1 MRKTVAVMATL
12 DTKGPEALYLSD
24 RIRAGGGRPLV
35 IDMGMRGTPYGVKPD
50 VSREVVARAAGTSAR
65 AVRTLG
71 RGAAVEVMQRGLAKI
86 LTGLHA
92 RGELAG
98 ALAIGGSD
106 GAVLAATAMHAL
118 PFGVPKMLVSPA
130 TQGQT
135 PFGPYVGSSDIVI
148 MHSVVDI
155 LGINQLSRVIFDQSA
170 AAVLA
175 MAGVPVDRKLH
186 PGKVIAATMY
196 GNTTPAVMLAKK
208 VLEQRGYE
216 VIVFHPNGTG
226 GKAMESLI
234 DQGLFEGVLDYTPH
248 EITDHLFGGFHS
260 AGPGRLEAAGRRGL
274 PQLVVPGCVDFLIR
288 ERQSSLPAR
297 YRRRK
302 SYDFNPVISLVRAS
316 RAEMRSVARAMAGK
330 LNAALG
336 PVILLIPRRGFSMY
350 AGPGGPLRDA
360 RGDAEFIR
368 AIKSRLSSR
377 VRVVEQDAH
386 INDPR
391 FARLAVSLLLEMLGK
406 TRTRRRG
413 ENG

>member
-1 MRKTVAVMATL
+1 MRKAVAVIATL
-12 DTKGPEALYLSD
+12 DTKGPEALYLSR

-35 IDMGMRGTPYGVKPD
+35 IDMGMSGTPYGAKPGI
-50 VSREVVARAAGTSAR
+50 SREAVARAAGTSAR
-65 AVRTLG
+65 AVRKLG

-98 ALAIGGSD
+98 ALAVGGSD
-106 GAVLAATAMHAL
+106 GAFLAASAMHAL
-118 PFGVPKMLVSPA
+118 PFGVPKMLISPA

-148 MHSVVDI
+148 RHSVVDI
-155 LGINQLSRVIFDQSA
+155 LGINQLSRVIFDQCA

-175 MAGVPVDRKLH
+175 MANAPVDLELR

-208 VLEQRGYE
+208 LLERRGYE

-226 GKAMESLI
+226 GQAMESLI
-234 DQGLFEGVLDYTPH
+234 ARGLFEGVFDFTTH

-260 AGPGRLEAAGRRGL
+260 AGPGRLEAAGRLGL

-288 ERQSSLPAR
+288 EVQRNLPAR

-302 SYDFNPVISLVRAS
+302 SYHFNPVISLVRTA
-316 RAEMRSVARAMAGK
+316 RAEMRAVARTMAEK
-330 LNAALG
+330 LNAARG
-336 PVILLIPRRGFSMY
+336 PVTLLIPRKGFSMY
-350 AGPGGPLRDA
+350 AGPGGSMRDA
-360 RGDAEFIR
+360 HGDADFIR
-368 AIKSRLSSR
+368 TIKSNLSGR
-377 VRVVEQDAH
+377 ITVVEQDAH

-391 FARLAVSLLLEMLGK
+391 FVRLAVSLMLEMLARTA
-406 TRTRRRG
+406 TR
-413 ENG
+413 

>member
-1 MRKTVAVMATL
+1 MRKAIAVMATL
-12 DTKGPEALYLSD
+12 DTKGPEALYLSR

-35 IDMGMRGTPYGVKPD
+35 IDMGMGGTPYGVRPNI
-50 VSREVVARAAGTSAR
+50 SREAVARAAGTSAR
-65 AVRTLG
+65 AVRMLG

-106 GAVLAATAMHAL
+106 GAVLAASAMHAL
-118 PFGVPKMLVSPA
+118 PFGVPKMIVSPA

-148 MHSVVDI
+148 RHSVVDI

-175 MAGVPVDRKLH
+175 MAEVHVDLELR

-208 VLEQRGYE
+208 VLERRGYE

-226 GKAMESLI
+226 GQAMESLI
-234 DQGLFEGVLDYTPH
+234 AQGLFEGVLDYTTH

-260 AGPGRLEAAGRRGL
+260 AGPGRLEAAGRLGL

-288 ERQSSLPAR
+288 ESQRSLPAR

-302 SYDFNPVISLVRAS
+302 SYHFNPVISLVRTS

-336 PVILLIPRRGFSMY
+336 PVTLLIPRRGFSMY
-350 AGPGGPLRDA
+350 AGPGGPLRDV

-368 AIKSRLSSR
+368 VIETHLSSG
-377 VRVVEQDAH
+377 VRVVERDAH

-391 FARLAVSLLLEMLGK
+391 FARLAVSLLLEMLAK
-406 TRTRRRG
+406 TRKR
-413 ENG
+413 